1 MITSII
7 VSYDDQTNNEPIMIV
22 GNKRMNQSIEI
33 INAFHG
39 DEAIELYKRLTTQ
52 KSKEDV
58 EIRMEGVSQWQL
70 KKDHS

>member
-22 GNKRMNQSIEI
+22 GNKRMNQSIEL
-33 INAFHG
+33 INAFQG
-39 DEAIELYKRLTTQ
+39 DEAIELYKRLTT
-52 KSKEDV
+52 KKGKEDV
-58 EIRMEGVSQWQL
+58 EIRMEGVSQCRL

>member
-22 GNKRMNQSIEI
+22 GNKRTNQSIEL
-33 INAFHG
+33 INAFQG
-39 DEAIELYKRLTTQ
+39 DEAVELYKGLTTQ

-58 EIRMEGVSQWQL
+58 EIRMEGVSQWRL